1 LCLLSDLN
9 HIRVRQIKKPPGSSL
24 PAGLTKMTRAA
35 ALIKELIFR
44 PYLRSLYIK
53 PEIKQLIGSP
63 LRLARRGLF
72 ILCYYSDMKAVEE
85 IFKLMTER
93 PPTEAGKKLIRHA
106 YEFAKIAHEG
116 QKRASGDPYFVHV
129 FETAKNLARFGMD
142 AKTIAAGLLHDT
154 IEDTDIGEEKVERDF
169 GKEIVFLVNS
179 VTKLGKLKYQGRER
193 HVESLRKFFIAVA
206 QDFRVLMI
214 KLADRLHNLRTLEH
228 IPVEKQKRIALEALE
243 VYAPLANRLGIG
255 KLKGELE
262 DAAFPYVYPK
272 EYAMVE
278 ELLKQKTH
286 ADQHYLKKVH
296 DDLAKELKKHNVHVV
311 EIDYRIKHKYS
322 LYKKLVKYNMDID
335 KIHDIVAL
343 RVIVKSV
350 EDCYRTLGIVHSI
363 WKPLP
368 GRIKDYIA
376 LPKLNG
382 YQSLHTTI
390 FTGGGGIAE
399 IQIRTAEM
407 HGRAAYG
414 IASHFTYKEPGAARK
429 ASSEYN
435 WIEEFKELQKHI
447 NEHGTFLENLK
458 MDFFKDR
465 IFVFT
470 PAGDVIDLPED
481 SSPIDF
487 AYSIHSDVGDHAFGS
502 KVNGK
507 MHSLSLKLKNGDIVE
522 IITKKDAHPS
532 SKWLEY
538 AKTAVARKHIK
549 SYAAEHSLLS
559 RLNFFK

>member
-1 LCLLSDLN
+1 
-9 HIRVRQIKKPPGSSL
+9 
-24 PAGLTKMTRAA
+24 
-35 ALIKELIFR
+35 
-44 PYLRSLYIK
+44 
-53 PEIKQLIGSP
+53 
-63 LRLARRGLF
+63 
-72 ILCYYSDMKAVEE
+72 MKNVEE

-93 PPTEAGKKLIRHA
+93 PPTAEGKKLIRRA
-106 YEFAKIAHEG
+106 YGFAKVAHEG
-116 QKRASGDPYFVHV
+116 QVRASGDPYFTHV

-142 AKTIAAGLLHDT
+142 SKTIAAGLLHDT
-154 IEDTDIGEEKVERDF
+154 IEDTDVEEEKVEHEF

-193 HVESLRKFFIAVA
+193 HVESLRKFFVAVA

-214 KLADRLHNLRTLEH
+214 KLADRLHNLQTLQH
-228 IPVEKQKRIALEALE
+228 IPVDKQKRIALEALE

-262 DAAFPYVYPK
+262 DAAFPYVHPK
-272 EYAMVE
+272 ESAMVE
-278 ELLKQKTH
+278 ELLKQKSH
-286 ADQHYLKKVH
+286 ANHAYLKKVH
-296 DDLAKELKKHNVHVV
+296 DDLAKELKKHHVHIA
-311 EIDYRIKHKYS
+311 EINYRIKHKYS
-322 LYKKLVKYNMDID
+322 LYKKLMKYNMDIE

-343 RVIVKSV
+343 RIIVRTV

-390 FTGGGGIAE
+390 FTGAGGIAE
-399 IQIRTAEM
+399 IQIRTEEM

-414 IASHFTYKEPGAARK
+414 IASHFAYKETGGVKKPQ
-429 ASSEYN
+429 SSEQYT

-447 NEHGTFLENLK
+447 AEHGTFLENLK

-470 PAGDVIDLPED
+470 PEGDVIDLPED

-487 AYSIHSDVGDHAFGS
+487 AYSIHSDVGNHASGS

-507 MHSLSLKLKNGDIVE
+507 MHSLGVKLKNGDIVE
-522 IITKKDAHPS
+522 IITRKDAHPS
-532 SKWLEY
+532 SKWLDY

-549 SYAAEHSLLS
+549 SYTAEHSLLS
-559 RLNFFK
+559 RFNLFK